1 MIAKT
6 NNFIVGALYSD
17 TEDHF
22 ISTILEFVK
31 EGADTWYFKYVI
43 GVKSY
48 KENEDG
54 LIGFEKGNTFYEIE
68 NILKEKTAIE
78 KIYAELAER
87 FKDEPNKNMILGY
100 TMGVLEKNKKAI
112 AEEYLELQKK
122 IYGSN

>member
-17 TEDHF
+17 TENHF

-31 EGADTWYFKYVI
+31 EDTDTWYFKYVK
-43 GVKSY
+43 GAKSY
-48 KENEDG
+48 EEDGG

-68 NILKEKTAIE
+68 NNLKEKTAIE
-78 KIYAELAER
+78 KIYAELAET